1 MSVMMLES
9 KAVSDAIRVIQE
21 HLDKEARNRRQTSL
35 NPKELCPM
43 QKAELVQD
51 LANILR

>member
-1 MSVMMLES
+1 MIAAAETRVL
-9 KAVSDAIRVIQE
+9 DAIKTIQE

-35 NPKELCPM
+35 SPKELCPM

-51 LANILR
+51 LASILR